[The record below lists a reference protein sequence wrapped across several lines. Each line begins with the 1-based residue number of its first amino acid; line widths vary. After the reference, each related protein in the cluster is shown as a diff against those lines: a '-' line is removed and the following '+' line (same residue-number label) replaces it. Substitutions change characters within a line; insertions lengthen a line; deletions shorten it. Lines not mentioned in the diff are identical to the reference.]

1 MTDALARLRAA
12 ALNHGVAMVL
22 VSRFVRTLFV
32 LVCLGFAFPAL
43 AQSDDDLLPVTDA
56 FHLTPDASQPGVVKL
71 HWAIAPDYYL
81 YRGRIKIKA
90 EDPAAV
96 TLGEPSLP
104 DGIRKHDEYLGD
116 VEIYHGQIEATV
128 PYTLADAASKTLK
141 LSVQYQGCHE
151 VDPKICYPPNTE
163 HLNLTIGAPPAAG
176 TPVTTEAQ
184 ASTPSATG
192 GAALLG
198 APAALPGTEAQA
210 LPADQAFRFETLVK
224 GRDGL
229 LLRWTMPRDYY
240 LYRDKT
246 VLTIKGAP
254 GVTLGEPD
262 WPSGVAHHD
271 EHFGDT
277 IVYFDQ
283 VELPVALNGADKAR
297 TLTLDVS
304 YQGCLENGICYPVMT
319 REVSLDLE
327 AGTAHVSTP
336 SSGPAV
342 AAAPA
347 AATEEVA
354 PTPPPPGA
362 GEASVGIAAALG
374 LALLGG
380 LILNLM
386 PCVLPVL
393 SLKAITVLESGE
405 SPAQARRHALY
416 YTAGV
421 LVSFAA
427 VGLAV
432 VGIRAAGH
440 AANWGAQFQQPV
452 LVAVLVYVMLAV
464 GLSLSGVVNF
474 GASLGNVGSGLASRS
489 GRSGD
494 FFTGVLAVV
503 VASPCTAPFM
513 GSAIAYAFAAPMAV
527 ALLIFLVLGLGLAL
541 PFLIIGF
548 VPAVARL
555 LPRPGRWMET
565 LKQALAFPMYLTAV
579 WLLWVL
585 AKQRGADAVGLV
597 LVGAVLL
604 SMALWWFE
612 RSRGRSGWSR
622 ALVLLLGLGVA
633 SQLWYVYH
641 LPAATPAAVAGDAVA
656 YSPEKLAELRKSGTP
671 VFVDMTADWCI
682 TCKANEKAVLDTDE
696 FRDLLKRTGTV
707 YMKGDW
713 TDVNATIA
721 AFLEQY
727 HSVGVPLYV
736 FYPKDG
742 SDGRKLSTV
751 LTYDK
756 VQAALEGQTH

>member
-1 MTDALARLRAA
+1 MSQFFRLARKLA
-12 ALNHGVAMVL
+12 ALSLIAL
-22 VSRFVRTLFV
+22 
-32 LVCLGFAFPAL
+32 AFPAL
-43 AQSDDDLLPVTDA
+43 AQNDDDLLPVTQA

-71 HWAIAPDYYL
+71 HWKIAPDYYL

-90 EDPAAV
+90 EDAGAA
-96 TLGEPSLP
+96 TLGEPALP
-104 DGIRKHDEYLGD
+104 DGIKKHDEYLGD
-116 VEIYHGQIEATV
+116 VEIYHGDVEATV
-128 PYTLADAASKTLK
+128 PYTLTDPAAKTLK

-163 HLNLTIGAPPAAG
+163 HLSLTLGAAPATPAA
-176 TPVTTEAQ
+176 PAAPA
-184 ASTPSATG
+184 ASPS
-192 GAALLG
+192 GASLLG
-198 APAALPGTEAQA
+198 APAALPGTDAQA
-210 LPADQAFRFETLVK
+210 LPADRAFRFEAIAK
-224 GRDGL
+224 GRNGL
-229 LLRWTMPRDYY
+229 LLRWTMPKDYY

-246 VLTIKGAP
+246 TLAVSGAS
-254 GVTLGEPD
+254 GVSLGEPD

-283 VELPVALNGADKAR
+283 VELPIPLIGADKAK
-297 TLTLDVS
+297 TFTLDVG
-304 YQGCLENGICYPVMT
+304 YQGCLENGICYPVMN
-319 REVSLDLE
+319 RQVKFDLD
-327 AGTAHVSTP
+327 AGTASIVT
-336 SSGPAV
+336 
-342 AAAPA
+342 PA
-347 AATEEVA
+347 AATAAAPTSADDVA

-362 GEASVGIAAALG
+362 AAEGSVGIAAALG

-405 SPAQARRHALY
+405 SPVEARRHALY

-474 GASLGNVGSGLASRS
+474 GSSLGNVGSGLASRS

-541 PFLIIGF
+541 PFLVIGF

-597 LVGAVLL
+597 LVGAVML
-604 SMALWWFE
+604 SAALWWFE
-612 RSRGRSGWSR
+612 RSRDRATWSR
-622 ALVLLLGLGVA
+622 VFVALLALGVA
-633 SQLWYVYH
+633 SQLYYLYR
-641 LPAATPAAVAGDAVA
+641 LPAAPMAAIAGDEVP
-656 YSPEKLAELRKSGTP
+656 YSPEKLAELRKSGVP
-671 VFVDMTADWCI
+671 VLVDMTADWCI
-682 TCKANEKAVLDTDE
+682 TCKANEKAVLDTDA
-696 FRDLLKRTGTV
+696 FRALLKRTGTV

-713 TDVNATIA
+713 TDVNAPIA

-736 FYPKDG
+736 VYPKG
-742 SDGRKLSTV
+742 GGEGRKLSTV

-756 VQAALEGQTH
+756 VETALEAAAH